1 MQFSIFCPIF
11 DRRTMFAPTVLSNT
25 ICEKI
30 SFLLSEQ
37 TVKKYDAFE
46 ESDYLFVVF
55 HKQIIHLLY
64 QNFNKTAESGLNKG
78 MQPPVAVQNVKC
90 GI

>member
-1 MQFSIFCPIF
+1 MAIQH
-11 DRRTMFAPTVLSNT
+11 
-25 ICEKI
+25 
-30 SFLLSEQ
+30 FL
-37 TVKKYDAFE
+37 YG
-46 ESDYLFVVF
+46 FV

-78 MQPPVAVQNVKC
+78 MQPPVAIQNVKC

>member
-37 TVKKYDAFE
+37 TVK
-46 ESDYLFVVF
+46 
-55 HKQIIHLLY
+55 
-64 QNFNKTAESGLNKG
+64 TAESGLNKG
-78 MQPPVAVQNVKC
+78 MQPPVAIQNVKC

>member
-1 MQFSIFCPIF
+1 MSVFF
-11 DRRTMFAPTVLSNT
+11 
-25 ICEKI
+25 
-30 SFLLSEQ
+30 
-37 TVKKYDAFE
+37 
-46 ESDYLFVVF
+46 SDYLFVVF

-78 MQPPVAVQNVKC
+78 MQPPVAIQNVKC